1 MTEGAYTYFL
11 GSRPRNDV
19 GFCRC
24 HFNGGLVVQGVVCPK
39 FRTMC
44 RSYFYISQ
52 CTLPFPTIFCLAI
65 LFGVHVGQQATGIP
79 LIAYISTVTGCDTN
93 VALAG
98 LPAPPQGW
106 TRRKIGDLSLE
117 QRDPVA
123 PSPPFRTGLPVRCQF
138 NNSRISR
145 LDFLT
150 RVFRIPRPDR
160 PRPRP
165 RPRRRPLIF
174 DDFDLRKSSL
184 SLAPPTRPDPP
195 PRLRLRLHLRPRSN
209 ASPRLTARCL
219 SPFPGAP
226 DPPSHLDDCIARH
239 PDDL

>member
-1 MTEGAYTYFL
+1 MTVGAYTQFL

-44 RSYFYISQ
+44 RS
-52 CTLPFPTIFCLAI
+52 I
-65 LFGVHVGQQATGIP
+65 LFLYIPMHSPFFHYFLSRNIVRRSCWTAGDRCPLNCIHIHCNRMRHKCCIGRFACPAARMDPTKKRRPEPRTTGP
-79 LIAYISTVTGCDTN
+79 CGA
-93 VALAG
+93 
-98 LPAPPQGW
+98 
-106 TRRKIGDLSLE
+106 K
-117 QRDPVA
+117 
-123 PSPPFRTGLPVRCQF
+123 PPFEQGSRCAA
-138 NNSRISR
+138 NLTILESPDSIS
-145 LDFLT
+145 LT

-184 SLAPPTRPDPP
+184 SLAPP

-209 ASPRLTARCL
+209 ASPRLTAWCL
-219 SPFPGAP
+219 SLFPGAP